1 MSKLVGW
8 LLSFEAKAPAAVP
21 VTARKVVVFP
31 SGPVPQWTADH
42 QKAWVTFLASPT
54 GLVLLERM
62 RAVAGKN
69 AMLGAQDMMHAA
81 HSGGRAAGFYDALLW
96 LDSQARIEFE
106 QSIEISGA
114 SADQD
119 ATSAQ
124 PLHGE
129 AALREHYSP

>member
-1 MSKLVGW
+1 MSKVW
-8 LLSFEAKAPAAVP
+8 LWLTGTPKTGAAVVRRP
-21 VTARKVVVFP
+21 VLLAT
-31 SGPVPQWTADH
+31 GPVPQWTPDY

-54 GLVLLERM
+54 GMVLIERM
-62 RAVAGKN
+62 RQVAGRN
-69 AMLGAQDMMHAA
+69 ALTGAQDVMHPA
-81 HSGGRAAGFYDALLW
+81 HSAGRTAGFYDALLW

-106 QSIEISGA
+106 QNIEISGA

-124 PLHGE
+124 QPSGE

>member
-1 MSKLVGW
+1 MSKVVAW
-8 LLSFEAKAPAAVP
+8 LLSFEVKAPAA
-21 VTARKVVVFP
+21 RRVVVFP
-31 SGPVPQWTADH
+31 SGPVPQWTPDH
-42 QKAWVTFLASPT
+42 QKSWVTFLASPA

-62 RAVAGKN
+62 RHVASKN
-69 AMLGAQDMMHAA
+69 ALTGAQDMMHAA

-106 QSIEISGA
+106 QNIEISGA

-124 PLHGE
+124 QPSGE